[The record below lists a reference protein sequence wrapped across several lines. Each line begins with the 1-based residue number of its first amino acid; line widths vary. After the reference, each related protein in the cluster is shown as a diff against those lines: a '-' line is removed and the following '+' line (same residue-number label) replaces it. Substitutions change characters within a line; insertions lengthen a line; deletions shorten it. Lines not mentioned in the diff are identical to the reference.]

1 MEQRNALQL
10 RPSAETRF
18 ADELAALKAA
28 DKARRPPGW
37 ALSARA
43 VRSFIL
49 GDSKLPIRRKFYGD
63 DALVERALVALM
75 SEQGLMLVG
84 EPGTAKS
91 MLSELLAAAISGS
104 SMLVVQGSTGVTEDH
119 TAGTTRC

>member
-1 MEQRNALQL
+1 MEQRQALQL
-10 RPSAETRF
+10 RPSAEQRF

-28 DKARRPPGW
+28 DQGRRPPGW
-37 ALSARA
+37 MLSARA

-49 GDSKLPIRRKFYGD
+49 GDSKLSVRRKFYGD

-84 EPGTAKS
+84 EPGTAVS
-91 MLSELLAAAISGS
+91 P
-104 SMLVVQGSTGVTEDH
+104 
-119 TAGTTRC
+119 GTNTCN

>member
-1 MEQRNALQL
+1 MEQRHALQL

-28 DKARRPPGW
+28 DQGRRPPGW

-49 GDSKLPIRRKFYGD
+49 GDSKLSIRRKFYGD

-91 MLSELLAAAISGS
+91 MLSE
-104 SMLVVQGSTGVTEDH
+104 
-119 TAGTTRC
+119 

>member
-1 MEQRNALQL
+1 MEQRHPLQL

-28 DKARRPPGW
+28 DQGRRPPGW

-49 GDSKLPIRRKFYGD
+49 GDSKLSVRRKFYGD

-104 SMLVVQGSTGVTEDH
+104 SMLVV
-119 TAGTTRC
+119 